1 MKQQN
6 TTQHFFSPLIICAIS
21 CLLTSAIGCSDE
33 TTPTPPS
40 NQYYVTYTW
49 SGEGD
54 YRITYWLQSGE
65 QQHLSLSTGSASSQ
79 GSYTSPVI
87 NHANNLDLAI
97 KTAIE
102 YTSNDCANVQ
112 MALYRDSAEVL
123 RKDYVMGNPDNQNCT
138 GDNFRQ
144 TTYTP

>member
-1 MKQQN
+1 MKHQN
-6 TTQHFFSPLIICAIS
+6 TTPKLLSLLTICAIS

-54 YRITYWLQSGE
+54 YRITYWLQSE
-65 QQHLSLSTGSASSQ
+65 SQQYFSSNSSSNASQ
-79 GSYTSPVI
+79 GSFTSPI
-87 NHANNLDLAI
+87 ISHPNTENLFI

-102 YTSNDCANVQ
+102 FSDSQCANVQ
-112 MALYRDSAEVL
+112 LKVFRDSVEVMV
-123 RKDYVMGNPDNQNCT
+123 KDYIMGNPENQNCT
-138 GDNFRQ
+138 GDNFRGIV
-144 TTYTP
+144 YTP

>member
-21 CLLTSAIGCSDE
+21 CLLTSAIGCADE

-40 NQYYVTYTW
+40 SQYYVAYTW

-54 YRITYWLQSGE
+54 YRITYWLQSE
-65 QQHLSLSTGSASSQ
+65 SQQHFSSNSGSDASQ
-79 GSYTSPVI
+79 GSFTSPIVSHS
-87 NHANNLDLAI
+87 NTENLFV

-102 YTSNDCANVQ
+102 FSDSQCANVQ
-112 MALYRDSAEVL
+112 LKLFRDSVEVMVE
-123 RKDYVMGNPDNQNCT
+123 DYIMGNPENQNCT
-138 GDNFRQ
+138 GDNFIGIV
-144 TTYTP
+144 YTP